1 MKIALSILVCL
12 FISAATYSQTTPA
25 VQLASKIAD
34 RMKDSLGLNQNK
46 RNQIYDINMKLHQQ
60 KKEVLQNF
68 QNRDSI
74 ARKLQRIEL
83 RRDSLYQ
90 KKLTDQQFQLYLA
103 KKKNI
108 INNN

>member
-1 MKIALSILVCL
+1 MKNVLSFLIFL
-12 FISAATYSQTTPA
+12 FFAGPAYTQSTPA
-25 VQLASKIAD
+25 VQLANKIAD

-60 KKEVLQNF
+60 KREVLQNF

-74 ARKLQRIEL
+74 ARKLQRIEM

-90 KKLTDQQFQLYLA
+90 KKLTDQQFQLYLS